1 MMMVDPQIFMEGRA
15 VTDKEREK
23 LDNIVKNV
31 NKKWKSLCKQ
41 FAKYRETCNLIDEE
55 DLMKYMND
63 RNEALQANEGAEYYT
78 DEEFDEMTGDTEDG
92 ELSKQQ
98 ATDE

>member
-1 MMMVDPQIFMEGRA
+1 
-15 VTDKEREK
+15 
-23 LDNIVKNV
+23 
-31 NKKWKSLCKQ
+31 
-41 FAKYRETCNLIDEE
+41 
-55 DLMKYMND
+55 MKYMND